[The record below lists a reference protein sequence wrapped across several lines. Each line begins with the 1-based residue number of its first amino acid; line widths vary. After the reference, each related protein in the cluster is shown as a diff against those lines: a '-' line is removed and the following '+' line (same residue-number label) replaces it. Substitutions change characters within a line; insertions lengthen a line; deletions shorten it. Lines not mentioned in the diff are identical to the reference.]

1 MFKRR
6 FGADEV
12 AASEVSV
19 VRELESEG
27 GSGGSALGAGGG
39 GSVVAGPRAER
50 VGVAVR
56 QNLLEVLV
64 VIVVAWVASLVV
76 CVVLTRQPQTP
87 IYATHELRELG
98 DVLIADLRRIEGEK
112 GELPQSVAAWRSKSL
127 LARVVLDNE
136 AMMIR
141 YERRGAG
148 FYILIGQPPNGY
160 PKVFIEDSTKSEEWF
175 TDS

>member
-1 MFKRR
+1 
-6 FGADEV
+6 
-12 AASEVSV
+12 
-19 VRELESEG
+19 
-27 GSGGSALGAGGG
+27 
-39 GSVVAGPRAER
+39 
-50 VGVAVR
+50 
-56 QNLLEVLV
+56 
-64 VIVVAWVASLVV
+64 
-76 CVVLTRQPQTP
+76 VVLTRQPETP

-112 GELPQSVAAWRSKSL
+112 GELPPSVAAWRSKSL